1 MHNNGFGPFYRKL
14 FDRKPL
20 YRNGHLT
27 ESSFDRNGHFDWS
40 MQDHTISRY
49 DVLIGDEI

>member
-1 MHNNGFGPFYRKL
+1 MLNQNFIDFWYPKRTKEIMFYKNLRKISENK
-14 FDRKPL
+14 FHKI
-20 YRNGHLT
+20 
-27 ESSFDRNGHFDWS
+27 DWS

>member
-1 MHNNGFGPFYRKL
+1 MEFVW
-14 FDRKPL
+14 FDKKTIFAQENL
-20 YRNGHLT
+20 VTIHTNCVDFTQTY
-27 ESSFDRNGHFDWS
+27 EIDWS